1 MSKKPEIYGRTGTPI
16 LPGSALTD
24 GPNAFIIF
32 PTLSNF
38 LASIDDFSNWSL
50 ISNFLIWVWLTKP
63 ITHKVKDHGRASMG
77 LPNKILKKLLMRNWS
92 KTKEFMKNFQFLR
105 KSNHAKLQLM
115 VEILRKYISYLKHNS
130 SMYVYKTAH
139 INIQN
144 SKIHISIRMSK
155 FNVSNN
161 ILYLPTYLLNIY
173 TIFKCINNIGR

>member
-1 MSKKPEIYGRTGTPI
+1 MLI
-16 LPGSALTD
+16 
-24 GPNAFIIF
+24 
-32 PTLSNF
+32 TLLGWDF
-38 LASIDDFSNWSL
+38 LSTKFLCSWDTYNI
-50 ISNFLIWVWLTKP
+50 LIWVFLTKP

-161 ILYLPTYLLNIY
+161 ILYLPTYLLTKYIY
-173 TIFKCINNIGR
+173 YF

>member
-1 MSKKPEIYGRTGTPI
+1 MGGLGVQSSLVPPSLMVQMHSSFFLPFPI
-16 LPGSALTD
+16 FWPVLT
-24 GPNAFIIF
+24 IF
-32 PTLSNF
+32 QTE
-38 LASIDDFSNWSL
+38 AWSL
-50 ISNFLIWVWLTKP
+50 IFWFGFRLTKP

-77 LPNKILKKLLMRNWS
+77 LPNKILKKLLMRNWYWS

-161 ILYLPTYLLNIY
+161 ILYLPTYLLTKYIY
-173 TIFKCINNIGR
+173 YF